1 METGTA
7 GPAYRA
13 AATPVRTKIRA
24 PIIAPTPS
32 AVRCSGPSV
41 RRSDRSDIVSASAR
55 SAAMGLVAKRDTS
68 PNFAPQPLRANASG
82 TSGTRGG
89 TNGLGRGR
97 LEQVVAG
104 RPPEGGLGAPA
115 ARGDRLSAG
124 TRLQP
129 PHPAH
134 GHGRPTTDAA

>member
-13 AATPVRTKIRA
+13 AATPVSTKIPA

-55 SAAMGLVAKRDTS
+55 SAAMGLVAKRDTP

-82 TSGTRGG
+82 TSGTRDG

-97 LEQVVAG
+97 LEQVVAVA
-104 RPPEGGLGAPA
+104 PTEGDPGAPVQDPH
-115 ARGDRLSAG
+115 RGSGG
-124 TRLQP
+124 T
-129 PHPAH
+129 
-134 GHGRPTTDAA
+134 GV

>member
-13 AATPVRTKIRA
+13 AATPVSTKIPA

-55 SAAMGLVAKRDTS
+55 SAAMGLVAKRDTP

-82 TSGTRGG
+82 TSGTRDG

-104 RPPEGGLGAPA
+104 GAPEGGPGAPGA
-115 ARGDRLSAG
+115 EPQARLR
-124 TRLQP
+124 
-129 PHPAH
+129 
-134 GHGRPTTDAA
+134 